1 MTDEKVVKL
10 AKSMH
15 TTTLN
20 RVGGSAAW
28 GRMTPDVK
36 AEAYAATAWLLTY
49 ARWDEGVDK
58 VAVADVALA
67 YALLTSQL

>member
-10 AKSMH
+10 AKTMH
-15 TTTLN
+15 TRTVD
-20 RVGGSAAW
+20 RVGGVMAW

-58 VAVADVALA
+58 VTVEDVALA
-67 YALLTSQL
+67 YALLTAQL

>member
-10 AKSMH
+10 AKTMH
-15 TTTLN
+15 TSTVS
-20 RVGGSAAW
+20 RVGGLMAW

-49 ARWDEGVDK
+49 ARWDEGVEK
-58 VAVADVALA
+58 VTVEDVALA
-67 YALLTSQL
+67 YALLTAQL